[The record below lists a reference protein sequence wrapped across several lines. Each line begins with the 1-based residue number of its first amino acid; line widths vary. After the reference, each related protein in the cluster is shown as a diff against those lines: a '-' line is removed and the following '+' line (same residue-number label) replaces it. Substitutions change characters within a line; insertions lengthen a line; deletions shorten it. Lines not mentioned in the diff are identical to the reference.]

1 MHRKIVSS
9 RLTTC
14 GVVKDGGAVH
24 IDLVSIAGHSV
35 SIEMP
40 IEQAESVIMT
50 LPRLLS
56 NAVRARTGDPQARFV
71 FSIDQWMLESTHDAQ
86 CLLVTLKTAD
96 GFEVTFG
103 IPFSHCQALGDA
115 LNGHASEQQDLM
127 DDVAGDSAPRQLN

>member
-1 MHRKIVSS
+1 
-9 RLTTC
+9 
-14 GVVKDGGAVH
+14 
-24 IDLVSIAGHSV
+24 
-35 SIEMP
+35 
-40 IEQAESVIMT
+40 MT

-56 NAVRARTGDPQARFV
+56 KAVRARTGDPQARFV
-71 FSIDQWMLESTHDAQ
+71 FRIDQWMLEGTHDAQ

-103 IPFSHCQALGDA
+103 IPFSHCQTLGDA